1 MTETLHSEFVAQA
14 VKNPDAIAVH
24 SEAGVLT
31 YGELNARSQELA
43 DRLVADGAGPGVPV
57 GICVERT
64 PDLLVAILAAL
75 RAGSCYLPLDPN
87 YPADRLAFMVRDSGT
102 RLLLT
107 TPASRASCPPGPTV
121 VVLGAAGSTG
131 PGATVPAVTTEPGA
145 KPVAVVPD
153 DTAYLIYTSGSTGTP
168 KGVAVRHAGCV
179 AMLAEM
185 DRVLEGCDLSGI
197 AAASSVCFDMSVM
210 EIFNALCRGGAVV
223 LVESAVHLTE
233 SSHADRITHLNVV
246 PSVMNGLLDAGAVPP
261 NVRSIVFGGEALRR
275 KLVDRAYRETGAV
288 RVFNAYGPTEGTVFC
303 SFGPVPEEGT
313 DEPTIGPPTVTD
325 RVYVLDA
332 NLERVPAGEA
342 GELYLGGVGLAHG
355 YVNRPRTTAE
365 RFVPDPFLDGER
377 MYRTGDLVAFTED
390 GELRFLGRTDHQVK
404 LRGYRIELEEVE
416 ARLTGCPEV
425 REAAAV
431 VRGNRLVGYVVPAGD
446 GGAPKDTAPKGAAPD
461 ATVADGSTAPDGPR
475 LDAALQSAVT
485 ARLAV
490 ELPDYMVPATLVV
503 LSALPLGPGGKLDR
517 NALPEPP
524 AADTGAPRTAASTP
538 TEIALAEVWGQLLD
552 LEPSGIDVQA
562 AFYDLGGDSLLL
574 VRLARLMT
582 RRFERRVRVP
592 DLFSFR
598 DIASLA
604 RWLDDESGATPEVV
618 RSARERADARRAAL
632 RGRGAGR

>member
-14 VKNPDAIAVH
+14 VKNPDATAVY
-24 SEAGVLT
+24 SDAGVLT
-31 YGELNARSQELA
+31 YGELNRRSQELA
-43 DRLVADGAGPGVPV
+43 ERLVADGAGPGVPV

-64 PDLLVAILAAL
+64 PELLVAILAVL

-87 YPADRLAFMVRDSGT
+87 YPAERLAFMVRDSGT

-107 TPASRASCPPGPTV
+107 TPASRAGCPAGPTV
-121 VVLGAAGSTG
+121 VVLGES
-131 PGATVPAVTTEPGA
+131 VTTEPGDA
-145 KPVAVVPD
+145 PSAVVPE
-153 DTAYLIYTSGSTGTP
+153 DTAYIIYTSGSTGTP

-185 DRVLEGCDLSGI
+185 DRVLEGCDLSGV

-210 EIFNALCRGGAVV
+210 EIFNALCRGGSLV
-223 LVESAVHLTE
+223 LVESAVHLPE
-233 SSHADRITHLNVV
+233 SRHADRITHLNMV
-246 PSVMNGLLDAGAVPP
+246 PSVMNGLLDAGALPP

-275 KLVDRAYRETGAV
+275 KLVDRAYRETGAE

-303 SFGPVPEEGT
+303 SFGPVPDGGT
-313 DEPTIGPPTVTD
+313 DEPTIGPPTTTA
-325 RVYVLDA
+325 RVYVLDQE
-332 NLERVPAGEA
+332 LRRVPDGEP
-342 GELYLGGVGLAHG
+342 GELFLGGVGLAHG

-365 RFVPDPFLDGER
+365 RFLPDPFLDGER
-377 MYRTGDLVAFTED
+377 MYRTGDLVRFTAD

-425 REAAAV
+425 REAAVV
-431 VRGNRLVGYVVPAGD
+431 VRGNRLVGYVVPTGTVP
-446 GGAPKDTAPKGAAPD
+446 APDASAPD
-461 ATVADGSTAPDGPR
+461 ATAPDAATTPAGPR

-485 ARLAV
+485 ARLAAG
-490 ELPDYMVPATLVV
+490 LPDYMVPATLVV
-503 LSALPLGPGGKLDR
+503 LPALPLGPGGKLDR
-517 NALPEPP
+517 DALPEPP
-524 AADTGAPRTAASTP
+524 APAGAAADGTRTAPSTP
-538 TEIALAEVWGQLLD
+538 TETALAEIWGELLD
-552 LEPSGIDVQA
+552 LDPAGIDVQA

-582 RRFERRVRVP
+582 RRFDRRVRVP

-604 RWLDDESGATPEVV
+604 RWLDDDSGATPEVV
-618 RSARERADARRAAL
+618 QSARQRADARRAAL
-632 RGRGAGR
+632 RGRGGTGR

>member
-1 MTETLHSEFVAQA
+1 MTETLHSAFVEQA
-14 VKNPDAIAVH
+14 LKNPDATAVY
-24 SEAGVLT
+24 SDAGVLT
-31 YGELNARSQELA
+31 YGELNERSRELA
-43 DRLVADGAGPGVPV
+43 ERLAADGAGPGVPV

-64 PDLLVAILAAL
+64 PDLLVGILAAL

-87 YPADRLAFMVRDSGT
+87 YPADRLTFMVQDSGT

-121 VVLGAAGSTG
+121 VVLGES
-131 PGATVPAVTTEPGA
+131 VTTEPGA
-145 KPVAVVPD
+145 KPVAVVPG
-153 DTAYLIYTSGSTGTP
+153 DTAYVIYTSGSTGRP
-168 KGVAVRHAGCV
+168 KGVAVRHGGCV

-185 DRVLEGCDLSGI
+185 DRVLDGCDLSGVS
-197 AAASSVCFDMSVM
+197 AASSVCFDLSVM

-223 LVESAVHLTE
+223 LVESAVHLPE
-233 SSHADRITHLNVV
+233 SRHADRITHLNVV
-246 PSVMNGLLDAGAVPP
+246 PSVMNSLLDAGALPP
-261 NVRSIVFGGEALRR
+261 NVRTVVFGGEALRR
-275 KLVDRAYRETGAV
+275 KLVDRTYRETGAD

-303 SFGPVPEEGT
+303 SFGPVPEDGT
-313 DEPTIGPPTVTD
+313 DEPTIGPPTTSD
-325 RVYVLDA
+325 RVYVLDEQ
-332 NLERVPAGEA
+332 LRPLPAGEP
-342 GELYLGGVGLAHG
+342 GELYLGGAGLAHG

-365 RFVPDPFLDGER
+365 RFVPDPFRNGER
-377 MYRTGDLVAFTED
+377 MYRTGDVVKFTDD

-446 GGAPKDTAPKGAAPD
+446 DAPQA
-461 ATVADGSTAPDGPR
+461 GPR

-485 ARLAV
+485 GRLAV

-503 LSALPLGPGGKLDR
+503 LAALPLGPGGKLDR

-524 AADTGAPRTAASTP
+524 AADTGGPLTAAGTP
-538 TEIALAEVWGQLLD
+538 TEVALSEIWGQLLD
-552 LEPSGIDVQA
+552 LEPSSIDVQS

-574 VRLARLMT
+574 IRLARLMT
-582 RRFERRVRVP
+582 RRFDRRVRVP

-598 DIASLA
+598 DISSLA
-604 RWLDDESGATPEVV
+604 RWLDDESGATPEAVQ
-618 RSARERADARRAAL
+618 SARARANTRRAAL
-632 RGRGAGR
+632 RGRGGATGR

>member
-1 MTETLHSEFVAQA
+1 MTETLHSEFLAQA
-14 VKNPDAIAVH
+14 VKNPEATAVL
-24 SEAGVLT
+24 SASGAVT

-43 DRLVADGAGPGVPV
+43 ERLVADGAGPGVPV

-121 VVLGAAGSTG
+121 VVLGEAVPTGSGAG
-131 PGATVPAVTTEPGA
+131 PVAVTTEPGA
-145 KPVAVVPD
+145 RPVAVVPE
-153 DTAYLIYTSGSTGTP
+153 DTAYVIYTSGSTGTP

-185 DRVLEGCDLSGI
+185 DRVLEGCDLSGV

-223 LVESAVHLTE
+223 LVESAVHLPE
-233 SSHADRITHLNVV
+233 SPHADRITHLNVV

-303 SFGPVPEEGT
+303 SFGPVPEDGT
-313 DEPTIGPPTVTD
+313 DEPTIGPPTATD
-325 RVYVLDA
+325 RVYVLGP
-332 NLERVPAGEA
+332 NLERLPAGEA

-365 RFVPDPFLDGER
+365 RFVPDPFRDGER
-377 MYRTGDLVAFTED
+377 MYRTGDLVAFTEG

-425 REAAAV
+425 REAAAAV
-431 VRGNRLVGYVVPAGD
+431 LGNRLVGYVVPAG
-446 GGAPKDTAPKGAAPD
+446 GGA
-461 ATVADGSTAPDGPR
+461 APDGPR

-485 ARLAV
+485 GRLAA
-490 ELPDYMVPATLVV
+490 ELPDYLVPATLVV
-503 LSALPLGPGGKLDR
+503 LPALPLGPGGKLDR

-524 AADTGAPRTAASTP
+524 AADTSGPLTAASTP
-538 TEIALAEVWGQLLD
+538 TELALAEIWGELLD

-618 RSARERADARRAAL
+618 RSARERADARRGPL
-632 RGRGAGR
+632 RGRGGAGR